1 MPLLAFLIDIHLKRQ
16 GSVTAGQ
23 ASTEIKLATPNAFDE
38 FFRETGIR
46 VEAPTTEH
54 SKASYEGEYFPIP
67 VGAAYRSTSKTGWQV
82 RHAPEASGYSL
93 HIQRSG
99 ETSWTSAKEALYCS
113 SGSAIIQNLEQ
124 VRQLAGSSASSDEGL
139 FFPVQCLTRKLSH
152 LLDAPVHKPIR
163 FHYPL
168 IHDPH
173 VLAPLRS
180 IIDIIAQGLSGKAP
194 LIKAPLALVNLQQAA
209 AYMILQNLPHNYSHV
224 LASHPPAPAPRQI
237 KRAVEFIRASL
248 AVPISLADIAEH
260 SAISVRSLQLGF
272 RKYKG
277 MTPMEFLRT
286 QRLGRVREDLL
297 DPSVPADV
305 QHIALS
311 WGFTHFYLFVR
322 YYKKLFG
329 ESPQTTLMRRE

>member
-1 MPLLAFLIDIHLKRQ
+1 MPLLAFLNEIHLKRQ
-16 GSVTAGQ
+16 GSATSGR
-23 ASTEIKLATPNAFDE
+23 SRTEIKLSTPKALDE
-38 FFRETGIR
+38 FFHETGVR
-46 VEAPTTEH
+46 VEALTTEQ
-54 SKASYEGEYFPIP
+54 SRISYEGKYFPLP
-67 VGAAYRSTSKTGWQV
+67 FGAAYRSISKTDWLV

-93 HIQRSG
+93 HMQRSG
-99 ETSWTSAKEALYCS
+99 ETSWTSAKDALHSS

-124 VRQLAGSSASSDEGL
+124 VRQLAGSRGSSGEGL
-139 FFPVQCLTRKLSH
+139 FFTVQCLTLKLSH

-163 FHYPL
+163 FHCPL

-180 IIDIIAQGLSGKAP
+180 IIDIIAQGLSGNAP
-194 LIKAPLALVNLQQAA
+194 LIKAPLALINLQQAA
-209 AYMILQNLPHNYSHV
+209 AHMVLQNLSHNYSHV
-224 LASHPPAPAPRQI
+224 LASHPPTPAPRQI
-237 KRAVEFIRASL
+237 KRAIEFIRASL
-248 AVPISLADIAEH
+248 AAPISLNDIAEH
-260 SAISVRSLQLGF
+260 SAISARSLQLGF

-286 QRLGRVREDLL
+286 QRLERVREDLL

-311 WGFTHFYLFVR
+311 WGFIHFYVFVR

-329 ESPQTTLMRRE
+329 ESPQTTLARRE

>member
-1 MPLLAFLIDIHLKRQ
+1 MKRQ
-16 GSVTAGQ
+16 GFATSGQ
-23 ASTEIKLATPNAFDE
+23 ASTEIKLVTPNAFDE
-38 FFRETGIR
+38 FFRETGVQ
-46 VEAPTTEH
+46 VEAPTTERA
-54 SKASYEGEYFPIP
+54 SASYEGEYFPVPI
-67 VGAAYRSTSKTGWQV
+67 GAAYRSTSQTGWLV

-99 ETSWTSAKEALYCS
+99 ETRWTSAKEVLHCS

-124 VRQLAGSSASSDEGL
+124 VRQLAGSSDSSDEGL
-139 FFPVQCLTRKLSH
+139 FFTVQCLTIKLSH

-163 FHYPL
+163 FHCPL
-168 IHDPH
+168 INDHQ

-180 IIDIIAQGLSGKAP
+180 IIDIIAQGLSGNAP

-209 AYMILQNLPHNYSHV
+209 AYMVLQKLPHNYSPI

-248 AVPISLADIAEH
+248 AAPICLNDIAEH

-329 ESPQTTLMRRE
+329 ESPQTTLARRE